1 MLESLV
7 WNQIKT
13 PTRLLVYF
21 LLLSLPMKNSKRN
34 YDKRIGKDNDPV
46 RECECESAANVVVVQ
61 ATAGGG
67 GTIDGATTTLT
78 QQQQQQQSQCVQ
90 PVSLSSSPT
99 SDASPSSSSS

>member
-1 MLESLV
+1 
-7 WNQIKT
+7 
-13 PTRLLVYF
+13 
-21 LLLSLPMKNSKRN
+21 MKNSKRN